1 MNLSN
6 DGFAVTR
13 NESSPRF
20 VSSSIHVKGDVKNLK
35 GNGYEKDPS
44 VSKDQSQQGKKEKIF
59 DIQSSLF
66 L

>member
-1 MNLSN
+1 M
-6 DGFAVTR
+6 
-13 NESSPRF
+13 
-20 VSSSIHVKGDVKNLK
+20 KGDVKNLK

-44 VSKDQSQQGKKEKIF
+44 AGKDQSQQGKKEKRF